1 MDTEDEFGI
10 SVTVRN
16 DGKLILHGK
25 LILASKDAT
34 LRDVFDSVKK
44 EETFVVEDSSPVC
57 HAFIEEDGKRY
68 NAALSDKLNLHVA
81 FKRRFFTFNLLGK
94 GISDDDV
101 TVTTPLQ
108 VNAFQSLMSTRL
120 ERCLPKLYSTYTN
133 RSDTQIASCLAI
145 LNTSICC
152 GEHCLYVHVLR
163 ST

>member
-16 DGKLILHGK
+16 DGKLILYGK

-108 VNAFQSLMSTRL
+108 VNAFQSLMNTRL
-120 ERCLPKLYSTYTN
+120 ERCLPKGKASGAGNSYIYYIYLY
-133 RSDTQIASCLAI
+133 
-145 LNTSICC
+145 
-152 GEHCLYVHVLR
+152 
-163 ST
+163 